1 LLAFGNN
8 GCRRHRRNKQ
18 DPDTHLLRSPL
29 QMILVRGH
37 RAREKGP
44 EAFGK
49 IPELKADTSGVDLT
63 FATPQPRIRHA
74 NVKSKTPLETYIY

>member
-1 LLAFGNN
+1 
-8 GCRRHRRNKQ
+8 
-18 DPDTHLLRSPL
+18 
-29 QMILVRGH
+29 MILVRGH

>member
-1 LLAFGNN
+1 
-8 GCRRHRRNKQ
+8 
-18 DPDTHLLRSPL
+18 
-29 QMILVRGH
+29 VRGH

-74 NVKSKTPLETYIY
+74 NVKSKTPLETYIYWWSFDSNICISACLNGMQMLESDH